1 MVSFSIL
8 VEYVNRVVL
17 YLVSFFALKQSWA
30 SAALLTISA
39 MCIFS
44 SLFNLFNYWK
54 IFTVA
59 IFFFL
64 NTQNLTIFM
73 LKLYFIKEELPFY
86 NGSYHGLADLGLIT
100 MWLYTSLP
108 SNQAATHS
116 DSFWSAE
123 QIFTGLLALC
133 LGMNMEAAG
142 STIETMIT
150 IYMKIIIVLRM
161 LKIVRK

>member
-1 MVSFSIL
+1 
-8 VEYVNRVVL
+8 
-17 YLVSFFALKQSWA
+17 
-30 SAALLTISA
+30 
-39 MCIFS
+39 
-44 SLFNLFNYWK
+44 
-54 IFTVA
+54 
-59 IFFFL
+59 
-64 NTQNLTIFM
+64 
-73 LKLYFIKEELPFY
+73 
-86 NGSYHGLADLGLIT
+86 